1 MAISNLF
8 KNRDDRRKN
17 AKFNWA
23 FMQDRIADMRKY
35 LDQIKSKSEQDKNN
49 ESDKENEKIENNL
62 GIFSYLYSLL
72 LNTDNNFPDLRESKG
87 NEIE

>member
-1 MAISNLF
+1 MWYCC
-8 KNRDDRRKN
+8 KDRDN
-17 AKFNWA
+17 AKFNSQL
-23 FMQDRIADMRKY
+23 MQDRIADMRKY
-35 LDQIKSKSEQDKNN
+35 LDKIKLKSEQDKNN